1 MLIYCAELYCKMPNI
16 CRASRPR
23 RPSVVTEW
31 PSEEHSYSVAT
42 LPVEDVSED
51 RDSPVD
57 NEYDWGSEED
67 EEEDVDS
74 VSDTSEDESSDQA
87 DSAGEEKPTKRRRSS
102 HPAPKR
108 SARLKGLKV
117 KLSTPPVKRRRY
129 LPAEDD
135 EDEQK
140 KIEEGAD
147 ALLNLAGITTTSI
160 VPMRSIS
167 PTSSNTNNNN
177 NEIKVEKM
185 EEGEDQQS

>member
-1 MLIYCAELYCKMPNI
+1 M
-16 CRASRPR
+16 
-23 RPSVVTEW
+23 TEW

-57 NEYDWGSEED
+57 NEYDWGSEEED
-67 EEEDVDS
+67 EDADS

-87 DSAGEEKPTKRRRSS
+87 DSAGEEKPTKRRRLQ

-108 SARLKGLKV
+108 SSRLKGLKV
-117 KLSTPPVKRRRY
+117 KLSTPVKRRY
-129 LPAEDD
+129 LATADD

-140 KIEEGAD
+140 KIVEGAD
-147 ALLNLAGITTTSI
+147 ALLNLAGITTSSI

-167 PTSSNTNNNN
+167 PSSSNTNNNN

-185 EEGEDQQS
+185 DDKDEQS